1 MNKRFFIAWV
11 ATFVVWMA
19 GSFVVHGLLLHP
31 EYLQLPNLFRS
42 DADSQQYFPLMI
54 LAHVVMAAAFVW
66 IYARGAEAK
75 PWLGQGLRYGVAVA
89 LLTVVP
95 TYVIY
100 LAVQPMPAALV
111 AKQIVFDGI
120 VLLLLGAVVAFV
132 YRDRPRA

>member
-11 ATFVVWMA
+11 AAFVVWMA

-31 EYLQLPNLFRS
+31 EYLQLPKLFRS

-132 YRDRPRA
+132 YRDRPHA

>member
-11 ATFVVWMA
+11 AAFIVWMA

-31 EYLQLPNLFRS
+31 EYLQLPKLFRS

-120 VLLLLGAVVAFV
+120 VLLILGAVVAFV

>member
-1 MNKRFFIAWV
+1 MNKRFFIAW
-11 ATFVVWMA
+11 AAAFVVWMA

-31 EYLQLPNLFRS
+31 DYVQLPNLFRT
-42 DADSQQYFPLMI
+42 DADSEQYFPWMI
-54 LAHVVMAAAFVW
+54 MAHIVMAAAFVW

-100 LAVQPMPAALV
+100 FAVQPMPVALV
-111 AKQIVFDGI
+111 AKQIVFDGV
-120 VLLLLGAVVAFV
+120 VLLILGAVVAFI
-132 YRDRPRA
+132 YRDQRRV